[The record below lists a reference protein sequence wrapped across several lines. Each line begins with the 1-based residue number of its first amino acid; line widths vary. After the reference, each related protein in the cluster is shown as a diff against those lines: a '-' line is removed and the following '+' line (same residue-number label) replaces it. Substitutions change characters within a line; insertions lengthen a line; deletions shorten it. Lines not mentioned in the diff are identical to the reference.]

1 MTENLKLQYKAIK
14 SALQKCQETVQ
25 KVESNRAS
33 YPGITQNELDGR
45 NKFVKEMKQ
54 VIDNCR
60 NDIQSEKTQAIIE
73 KHKKELAKVP
83 EESQKELAS
92 RVANDEFISNRME
105 VVQTEVKEQDA
116 ILDDMLST
124 LKRLG
129 VHGDTINLELDE
141 QNTMLNEV
149 NDEMDTVMGRIKH
162 LTDKL
167 DRLMNFSM
175 GKKVVIIVL
184 LLIILVVMIYFM
196 F

>member
-1 MTENLKLQYKAIK
+1 LKNI
-14 SALQKCQETVQ
+14 
-25 KVESNRAS
+25 
-33 YPGITQNELDGR
+33 
-45 NKFVKEMKQ
+45 
-54 VIDNCR
+54 
-60 NDIQSEKTQAIIE
+60 
-73 KHKKELAKVP
+73 KKELAKVP